1 MMLKRLLRTPA
12 LLCMLALLFAAIL
25 LAGSLTDAVGIPACG
40 VVCGDDPI
48 AATLTE
54 RLVADGLVLYES
66 EDALRTALRRG
77 EVAMGMLLPNGLTD
91 RLARGKTSS
100 LITFLEAPSAVLTPL
115 YRYRAAAY
123 LMEVYA
129 PYLTSELLT
138 DAGVSCTP
146 ADMQAAID
154 RYLASETA
162 FSFTFTTVAGA
173 AVHAEPFAKTWTR
186 GAVAL
191 LLFFA
196 LPLFAVPYTERQFA
210 PLRRRIG
217 GKAALRAYALPQMLW
232 VLLLFCAATASA
244 LLLSDALF
252 ANDVGAYVGAACIYA
267 VFLAAL
273 GVLATAL
280 LGDTAPLRVPLLL
293 LTLLSIGFCPIL
305 ADLPTLL
312 GIPAWP
318 RLLLPPMFFY
328 AAQAHPVPAALG
340 AVTLYAAA
348 LGVYFRRNTKG
359 SLA

>member
-1 MMLKRLLRTPA
+1 MMLKRLLRIPA
-12 LLCMLALLFAAIL
+12 LLCMLALLFTAIL

-48 AATLTE
+48 AASLTE
-54 RLVADGLVLYES
+54 RLVADGLILYES
-66 EDALRTALRRG
+66 EAALREGLRRG
-77 EVAMGMLLPNGLTD
+77 EVAMGMLLPDGLTD

-100 LITFLEAPSAVLTPL
+100 LITFLESPSAILQPL

-123 LMEVYA
+123 LMEAYA
-129 PYLTSELLT
+129 PYLTSELLD
-138 DAGVSCTP
+138 DAGVSCSP

-154 RYLASETA
+154 RYLAEETA

-173 AVHAEPFAKTWTR
+173 AVQVEPFAKTWTR

-196 LPLFAVPYTERQFA
+196 LPLFAVPYTKRQFA
-210 PLRRRIG
+210 PLCRRIG
-217 GKAALRAYALPQMLW
+217 GKAACRAYALPQMLW

-244 LLLSDALF
+244 LLLSDTLF
-252 ANDVGAYVGAACIYA
+252 ASGAAAYIGAACIYA

-273 GVLATAL
+273 GVLAAAL

-328 AAQAHPVPAALG
+328 AAQAHPVPAAVV

-348 LGVYFRRNTKG
+348 LAVYFQRNAKG